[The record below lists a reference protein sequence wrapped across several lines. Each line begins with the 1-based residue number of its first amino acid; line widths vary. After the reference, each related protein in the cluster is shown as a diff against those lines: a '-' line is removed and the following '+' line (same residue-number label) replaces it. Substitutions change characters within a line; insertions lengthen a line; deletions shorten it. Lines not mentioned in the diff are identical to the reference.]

1 MPLHPLH
8 RMLLGA
14 TVTLFLGVLLSDVAY
29 GQSYEVQWKN
39 FASWLIV
46 GGLLVGGLT
55 LLWALIMLLRA
66 DGRSGSPVVYVL
78 LLVASWIFG
87 FGNALIHAKDA
98 WASMPTATVLSVI
111 VVALAGAATWLG
123 FVSLRAQA
131 AS

>member
-1 MPLHPLH
+1 
-8 RMLLGA
+8 MLLGA

-98 WASMPTATVLSVI
+98 WASMPDALILSGIAAVLV
-111 VVALAGAATWLG
+111 VVATGLGLSTWPRAGA
-123 FVSLRAQA
+123 LR
-131 AS
+131 